1 MKILRVIASVDPRS
15 GGPVEGLK
23 ISASAMREM
32 GHETEVVTLDNPSA
46 AFLADFPF
54 PVHPCGPAPR
64 RYGYT
69 TKLARWIVENAQ
81 SFDAAVVHGLWNHG
95 SIGGW
100 QGLKRAGLP
109 YVVFTHGMLD
119 PWFREAYPLKHWVKQ
134 IFWSGWQG
142 KVLRDARTVLFT
154 SEEER
159 RLARGVFHGHDYR
172 EQVVAYAAAEP
183 ADAVEKQT
191 SAFAALLPALK
202 GRRYLLFLSRI
213 HPKKGCDL
221 LVEAFIRLAARNPD
235 VDLVIAGPDEVGL
248 KSALIEQARAG
259 GVEYRIHWPGMLAG
273 DAKWGAFRGAEA
285 FVLPSH
291 QENFGI
297 VVAEAMACATP
308 VLITNK
314 VNIWRE
320 VDAAGAGFV
329 EDDTAE
335 GTEKLLGRLL
345 ALPEPQKLAMRQS
358 AQRCFQNH
366 FTAKAAAADLAN
378 ILSSIRSP
386 SVETKKAPI

>member
-15 GGPVEGLK
+15 GGPIEGLK

-46 AFLADFPF
+46 AFLQDFPF
-54 PVHPCGPAPR
+54 PVYPCGPATR

-69 TKLARWIVENAQ
+69 PKLARWIVENGR
-81 SFDAAVVHGLWNHG
+81 SFDAAVVHGLWNHA

-100 QGLKRAGLP
+100 LGLKKVGLP

-142 KVLRDARTVLFT
+142 KVLRDAKTVLFT

-159 RLARGVFHGHDYR
+159 RLARGVFRGYEYR
-172 EQVVAYAAAEP
+172 EKVVAYAAAEP
-183 ADAVEKQT
+183 AGDVEQQT
-191 SAFAALLPALK
+191 NAFAALMPALQD
-202 GRRYLLFLSRI
+202 RRYLLFLSRI

-221 LVEAFIRLAARNPD
+221 LVDAFVRLAARYPD
-235 VDLVIAGPDEVGL
+235 VDLVIAGPDQVGL
-248 KSALIEQARAG
+248 KATLIERAKAG
-259 GVEYRIHWPGMLAG
+259 GVENRIHWPGMLAG
-273 DAKWGAFRGAEA
+273 DAKWGAFRSAEA
-285 FVLPSH
+285 FILPSH

-314 VNIWRE
+314 VNIWQE
-320 VDAAGAGFV
+320 VVQSGGGFV
-329 EDDTAE
+329 EADDGAGVERLMQNWLGLSSEKRSTISASARQGFDRYFRPQSAALDLAAILHAASE
-335 GTEKLLGRLL
+335 GT
-345 ALPEPQKLAMRQS
+345 
-358 AQRCFQNH
+358 
-366 FTAKAAAADLAN
+366 T
-378 ILSSIRSP
+378 
-386 SVETKKAPI
+386 